1 MDVIIIG
8 AGIAGPVTAMALRKA
23 GIRAEV
29 YEAYDSGADGVGAF
43 LSLAPNGLAALDLI
57 GIDPRD
63 LGGFD
68 TTALE
73 LRGATGR
80 PLARIPMGRGDG
92 PATQSVRR
100 ADLYAALR
108 DEALRRDIP
117 IHYGK
122 RLTGVTTTPGGVE
135 AAFADGTTAHGD
147 LLLGADGV
155 RSRVRSLL
163 DPDSPD
169 PRYTGLLNTG
179 GYATGVDVD
188 TPAGLFVMQFG
199 RRAFFGHVRRAAGD
213 VWWFANVPSRRAL
226 TDAETAERRPAE
238 WRARLEGLF
247 ADDDGPAVDLIR
259 ATPDAVGPWNT
270 LDLPRVPV
278 WHRGPV
284 GLIGDAAHAISPT
297 SGQGASLAIE
307 DGILVATALRDHGS
321 PADALAAFER
331 ARRGRVERMIAQAK
345 RTANTK
351 IPNPLTRTLR
361 DHVILPLVGRAAARA
376 TRDPATDYRI
386 TWDQRDDT
394 AASRPAL

>member
-1 MDVIIIG
+1 MVIRMDVIIIG

-23 GIRAEV
+23 GLRAEV

-57 GIDPRD
+57 GIDPRE

-80 PLARIPMGRGDG
+80 PLARIPMGGGDG
-92 PATQSVRR
+92 PVTQSVRR

-108 DEALRRDIP
+108 DEAVRRDIP

-122 RLTGVTTTPGGVE
+122 RLTGVTTTADGVE
-135 AAFADGTTAHGD
+135 AVFADGTTARGG

-155 RSRVRSLL
+155 RSRVRRLL
-163 DPDSPD
+163 DPESPD

-179 GYATGVDVD
+179 GYASGVDVD
-188 TPAGLFVMQFG
+188 APDGLFVMQFG
-199 RRAFFGHVRRAAGD
+199 RRAFFGYTRRAPGE

-226 TDAETAERRPAE
+226 TDAEIAERRPAE

-259 ATPDAVGPWNT
+259 ATPDAAGEVSLLEAT
-270 LDLPRVPV
+270 VELP
-278 WHRGPV
+278 GPV
-284 GLIGDAAHAISPT
+284 TATERVTLHIDPQFIDTQTVAVIYYDSQHGCGSD
-297 SGQGASLAIE
+297 
-307 DGILVATALRDHGS
+307 DGPCDSHVVLPLRD
-321 PADALAAFER
+321 
-331 ARRGRVERMIAQAK
+331 
-345 RTANTK
+345 
-351 IPNPLTRTLR
+351 
-361 DHVILPLVGRAAARA
+361 
-376 TRDPATDYRI
+376 
-386 TWDQRDDT
+386 
-394 AASRPAL
+394 